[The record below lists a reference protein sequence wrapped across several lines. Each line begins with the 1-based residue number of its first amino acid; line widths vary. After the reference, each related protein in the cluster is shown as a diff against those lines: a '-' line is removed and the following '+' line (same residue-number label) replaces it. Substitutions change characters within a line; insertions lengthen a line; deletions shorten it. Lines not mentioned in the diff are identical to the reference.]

1 MKIPEI
7 EARKLLDFL
16 SITTIPTPLQTIC
29 DYLRIDLVFL
39 PSSTTTDAMYTR
51 GRQGPVIIVNDIR
64 HINRKRFSLAHEIG
78 HYQLGHGPVSFMS
91 DIKML
96 RNKRQEAQANR
107 FAAELLM
114 PSFVL
119 KRYGFLQ
126 PEQIADL
133 CHVSLDC
140 ARIRAEQLGWLYTST
155 NQS

>member
-1 MKIPEI
+1 MKVPEI

-29 DYLRIDLVFL
+29 EYLNIDLVFL
-39 PSSTTTDAMYTR
+39 PSFTSTDAMYTS
-51 GRQGPVIIVNDIR
+51 GRTGPVIIVNDAK
-64 HINRKRFSLAHEIG
+64 HFNRKRFSLAHEIG

-91 DIKML
+91 DIKIL
-96 RNKRQEAQANR
+96 RNKRQETQANR

-114 PSFVL
+114 PTFLL
-119 KRYGFLQ
+119 KRYGFLK

-140 ARIRAEQLGWLYTST
+140 ARIRAEQLGWIWAEIS
-155 NQS
+155 